1 MSAIPP
7 STYPPHT
14 LTIEPYKQEQGLPTI
29 GNSIVGHFDDS
40 SIVVYQ
46 AYSPKIAEY
55 AVKHQRFGG
64 DDFSFNRMS
73 WIKTSFAW
81 MQYRS
86 GWNTKS
92 RQERTLAIKITRAGF
107 DSVVANAVGS
117 KYIQEVHG
125 TRENFEL
132 LKTRGDVRLQWDP
145 DYIPALTPQRLQ
157 RRAIQLGLR
166 GETLRRYATEWIISI
181 EDITPFVVEMRE
193 RLRRDPSGATLW
205 MPIQQV
211 YEPYDDVNSTPF

>member
-1 MSAIPP
+1 MSVIPP
-7 STYPPHT
+7 SSYPPHT
-14 LTIEPYKQEQGLPTI
+14 LNIEPYKQEQGLPSI
-29 GNSIVGHFDDS
+29 GNSIIGHFDED

-46 AYSPKIAEY
+46 AYSPEIAEY

-64 DDFSFNRMS
+64 DAFSFSRMS

-86 GWNTKS
+86 GWNTKP
-92 RQERTLAIKITRAGF
+92 RQERTLAIKMKRAGF
-107 DSVVANAVGS
+107 NSIVANAVGS
-117 KYIQEVHG
+117 KYIQEIHG
-125 TRENFEL
+125 SKENFEQ
-132 LKTRGDVRLQWDP
+132 LKTRGEVRLQWDP

-166 GETLRRYATEWIISI
+166 GETLRRYATEWVISI

-205 MPIQQV
+205 MPIQRV
-211 YEPYDDVNSTPF
+211 YESYNDVNHTSS